1 MSKKINSIT
10 IDEIYDENNI
20 KTEFLKSPETS
31 SNIVPTTVSQIIK
44 SRVRVAKGATEVP
57 LVQTVTLIASSI
69 QALTVIIAENQVF
82 VTGDLIVTING
93 TAFTFNNFGNFQIKL
108 FGVNITSL
116 TITNANITTA
126 ADFDIIQAC
135 L

>member
-44 SRVRVAKGATEVP
+44 SRVRVAKGATGVP

-69 QALTVIIAENQVF
+69 QVLTVIIAENQVF

>member
-69 QALTVIIAENQVF
+69 QALTVIIAENQIF